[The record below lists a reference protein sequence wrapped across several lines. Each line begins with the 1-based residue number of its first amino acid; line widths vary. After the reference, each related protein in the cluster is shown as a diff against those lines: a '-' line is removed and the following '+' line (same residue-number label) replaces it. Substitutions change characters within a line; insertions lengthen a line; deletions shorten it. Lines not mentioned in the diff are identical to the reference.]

1 MSQSERTQATLGV
14 AVDLVMLA
22 LILANLVLI
31 VFDWMFLNPGFQNV
45 LQQYLPAFYAWY
57 NTTVHANFFYIDL
70 AFVSVFLLE
79 IGVRWGL
86 AIWRQTY
93 YRWFFYPFIHWYDV
107 LGCIPISSLR
117 FLRVL
122 RVFAIIPKIQR
133 TGLVDLKDTYVYKSY
148 LKYRNILIEEI
159 TDRVTVNILNGIQ
172 DGVRQGNPITERI
185 VRDVIQPQQEALAT
199 AFAHRVQ
206 EAAATSY
213 EPYRE
218 TFRAYVD
225 ERVQEAV
232 DQNQEIGIIGQLP
245 GVGRPIRSLL
255 QGAISDTTFHV
266 VDDVL
271 HDVAALDNDQLIAEI
286 TERSS
291 DALVRGKY
299 DERLNAILQ
308 EIIID
313 SLDLIKEHVQIQQW
327 KIEEIADS
335 PSPA

>member
-1 MSQSERTQATLGV
+1 MSQPDRTRAALGV
-14 AVDLVMLA
+14 AVDLVMLV
-22 LILANLVLI
+22 LILANLALI
-31 VFDWMFLNPGFQNV
+31 VFDWMFLNPDFQNV
-45 LQQYLPAFYAWY
+45 LQQYVPAFYTWY
-57 NTTVHANFFYIDL
+57 DATIHADFFYIDL

-93 YRWFFYPFIHWYDV
+93 HRWFFYPFIHWYDV

-133 TGLVDLKDTYVYKSY
+133 TGLIDLKKTYAYQSY

-172 DGVRQGNPITERI
+172 DGVRKGNPITERI

-213 EPYRE
+213 EPYRD

-232 DQNQEIGIIGQLP
+232 DQNQEIGIIGQIP

-255 QGAISDTTFHV
+255 QGAISDITFHV
-266 VDDVL
+266 VDDML
-271 HDVAALDNDQLIAEI
+271 HDVAALNNDQLIAEI

-313 SLDLIKEHVQIQQW
+313 SLELIKEHVQIQQW
-327 KIEEIADS
+327 KVEEIADT

>member
-1 MSQSERTQATLGV
+1 MSQSDRTRATLGV

-22 LILANLVLI
+22 LILANLALI
-31 VFDWMFLNPGFQNV
+31 IFDWMFLNASFQHV
-45 LQQYLPAFYAWY
+45 LQQYVPAFYVWY
-57 NTTVHANFFYIDL
+57 DTTIHAHFFYIDL

-93 YRWFFYPFIHWYDV
+93 HRWFFYPFIHWYDV
-107 LGCIPISSLR
+107 LGCIPISSFR

-122 RVFAIIPKIQR
+122 RVFAIVPKIQR
-133 TGLVDLKDTYVYKSY
+133 TGLIDLKDTYVYQSY
-148 LKYRNILIEEI
+148 LKYRDILIEEI
-159 TDRVTVNILNGIQ
+159 TDRVTVKILDGIQ

-225 ERVQEAV
+225 DRVQEAV
-232 DQNQEIGIIGQLP
+232 DQNQEIGIIGQIP

-255 QGAISDTTFHV
+255 QGAISDITFHV

-271 HDVAALDNDQLIAEI
+271 HDVAAMDNDQLIAEI

-308 EIIID
+308 EIVVD
-313 SLDLIKEHVQIQQW
+313 SLELIKEHVQIQQW
-327 KIEEIADS
+327 KLEEMADS